1 MKKNIH
7 AGWLLVALL
16 LLLAP
21 VAASAQEAAAA
32 GTLKPVSEFDKI
44 ADRQERAIALFN
56 EAGKVIQS
64 PRCLNCHP
72 AGERPT
78 QGNALSPHQPWVVRG
93 NDGFGAAAM
102 RCATC
107 HQAAN
112 YDVARVPGHPKWH
125 LAPLSMAWQG
135 RTLAQ
140 ICEQIKDKSRND
152 NMDMAK
158 LVHHM
163 AEDSLVGWAW
173 QPGAGR
179 TSAPGTQKE
188 FGALIRAWADAGA
201 FCPRS

>member
-1 MKKNIH
+1 MKKKLI
-7 AGWLLVALL
+7 AAALL
-16 LLLAP
+16 GLGVA
-21 VAASAQEAAAA
+21 VAASAQEAT
-32 GTLKPVSEFDKI
+32 GNSLKPVSEFDKI

-93 NDGFGAAAM
+93 SDGFGAAAM

-135 RTLAQ
+135 KTLAQ

-179 TSAPGTQKE
+179 ASAPGSQKE

>member
-1 MKKNIH
+1 MQK
-7 AGWLLVALL
+7 ALCTLALL
-16 LLLAP
+16 ALGGL
-21 VAASAQEAAAA
+21 AAAQQ
-32 GTLKPVSEFDKI
+32 GTATLRPVSDFAAI
-44 ADRQERAIALFN
+44 ADKQERAVALFV
-56 EAGKVIQS
+56 EAGKVINS

-72 AGERPT
+72 SGERPT

-93 NDGFGAAAM
+93 PDGFGAAAM

-125 LAPLSMAWQG
+125 LAPASMAWQG
-135 RTLAQ
+135 RSLGQ

-158 LVHHM
+158 LVAHM

-173 QPGAGR
+173 KPGAGR
-179 TSAPGTQKE
+179 TPAPGTQKE
-188 FGALIRAWADAGA
+188 FGALIRAWAEAGA